1 MIRAATLFIGKC
13 ASAGLLVLGFIYGQ
27 NIRFSEQW
35 PLFEALR
42 NTAAIIFA
50 VIGAWAAIIY
60 PERLKLA
67 FEENGKVAKTSSSKG
82 IEMLMAPIFHSTF
95 LLAIILLV
103 GILAPIVKQFE
114 FVSKWTN
121 LFRGFFSSFFQCSH
135 YGRFS
140 LLLKHYFPQRRFYR
154 HPNGK
159 ISIKKSKV
167 AWERL
172 NDHLTTQLLI
182 K

>member
-1 MIRAATLFIGKC
+1 MIFSAALFIVKC
-13 ASAGLLVLGFIYGQ
+13 ASIGLLVLGFIYGQ

-67 FEENGKVAKTSSSKG
+67 FEENGKAAKTSSSKTSSSKG
-82 IEMLMAPIFHSTF
+82 IEMLMTPIFHSTF

-114 FVSKWTN
+114 FVSKWIN
-121 LFRGFFSSFFQCSH
+121 LFRGLSFSTLSALTLWQIFIVIKT
-135 YGRFS
+135 
-140 LLLKHYFPQRRFYR
+140 LFPAEAILSASQREDL
-154 HPNGK
+154 NKKIKSSMGK
-159 ISIKKSKV
+159 IK
-167 AWERL
+167 
-172 NDHLTTQLLI
+172 
-182 K
+182 

>member
-1 MIRAATLFIGKC
+1 MIFSAALFIVKC
-13 ASAGLLVLGFIYGQ
+13 ASIGLLVLGFIYGQ

-67 FEENGKVAKTSSSKG
+67 FEENGKAAKTSSSKG
-82 IEMLMAPIFHSTF
+82 IEMLMTPIFHSTF

-114 FVSKWTN
+114 FVSKWIN
-121 LFRGFFSSFFQCSH
+121 LFRGLSFSTLSALTLWQIFIVIKT
-135 YGRFS
+135 
-140 LLLKHYFPQRRFYR
+140 LFPAEAILSASQREDL
-154 HPNGK
+154 NKKIKSSMGK
-159 ISIKKSKV
+159 IK
-167 AWERL
+167 
-172 NDHLTTQLLI
+172 
-182 K
+182 

>member
-82 IEMLMAPIFHSTF
+82 IEMLMTPIFHSTF

-121 LFRGFFSSFFQCSH
+121 LFRGFSFFILSALTLWQI
-135 YGRFS
+135 FIVIKT
-140 LLLKHYFPQRRFYR
+140 LFPAEAILSTSQREDL
-154 HPNGK
+154 NQKIKSSMGK
-159 ISIKKSKV
+159 IK
-167 AWERL
+167 
-172 NDHLTTQLLI
+172 
-182 K
+182 